1 MPAKRMIL
9 TQNLI
14 FNIPFVLIMVAVTN
28 LVNGQGFGPE
38 TLGMVGIGF
47 VVAEIL
53 GFVIPVKKI
62 AGFFGAKV
70 FQGRNPMAFPQF
82 CLVACVLSLIF
93 TTLMTLI
100 MTFIGMKM
108 GGVPMVLYWD
118 SVKLVFPWL
127 LMAAYCTVLIFM
139 PLSMKIS
146 GMDKLAGDPPKH

>member
-1 MPAKRMIL
+1 MPTKRMIL
-9 TQNLI
+9 TQNLV

-38 TLGMVGIGF
+38 TIGMVGMAF

-53 GFVIPVKKI
+53 GFLVPVKKI
-62 AGFFGAKV
+62 AGFFGAR
-70 FQGRNPMAFPQF
+70 FFHGRNPMAFPQF

-100 MTFIGMKM
+100 MTFVGMKM
-108 GGVPMVLYWD
+108 GGVPMAIYWD

-127 LMAAYCTVLIFM
+127 LLASYCTVLIFL
-139 PLSMKIS
+139 PLSMKVS
-146 GMDKLAGDPPKH
+146 GMNRLTDSAPEH

>member
-1 MPAKRMIL
+1 MPTKKMIL
-9 TQNLI
+9 TQNLV

-53 GFVIPVKKI
+53 GFVIPVKR
-62 AGFFGAKV
+62 V
-70 FQGRNPMAFPQF
+70 FYGRNPMAFPQF

-108 GGVPMVLYWD
+108 GGVPMAIYWD

-127 LMAAYCTVLIFM
+127 LLAAYCTVLIFM
-139 PLSMKIS
+139 PLSMKVS
-146 GMDKLAGDPPKH
+146 GMDRLSDDPPKH